1 MRGIRVDQLLLLGLD
16 GRPDYSLR
24 AAYVRASPYVVRD
37 EQSQLLS
44 VEEWPLLRVLSGEVL
59 TDRTAVDVIIRA
71 RDGREIQ
78 LNVSGA
84 PVSDQDGQ
92 IGGPEVKL
100 ASLGT
105 VIVIRDVT
113 ERRRLEHRT
122 HQALRALLSIAQVI
136 VQGEDTGDAPDE
148 QTSPSARVIAQ
159 RLAELTREVLGCE
172 RLSFTVVEEGM
183 EILRLLAVVGLSRE
197 QEQQWWAEQ
206 EKRLLDDPDRS
217 LVARLR
223 AGEVSLIDMRQPPW
237 NSQPNPYGIRVF
249 LLAPMCIGHHLVGL
263 LSLDDV
269 ASSSR
274 IARQRLQAKNR
285 STASVRMLFIVPPHD

>member
-1 MRGIRVDQLLLLGLD
+1 M
-16 GRPDYSLR
+16 
-24 AAYVRASPYVVRD
+24 
-37 EQSQLLS
+37 
-44 VEEWPLLRVLSGEVL
+44 
-59 TDRTAVDVIIRA
+59 
-71 RDGREIQ
+71 
-78 LNVSGA
+78 
-84 PVSDQDGQ
+84 
-92 IGGPEVKL
+92 KL

-105 VIVIRDVT
+105 VIVMRDVT
-113 ERRRLEHRT
+113 ERRRLEYRT
-122 HQALRALLSIAQVI
+122 HEALRALLSIAQVI
-136 VQGEDTGDAPDE
+136 VQGESTGDAPNE
-148 QTSPSARVIAQ
+148 QTPGSRVIAQ

-172 RLSFTVVEEGM
+172 RLSFTVVEEGT
-183 EILRLLAVVGLSRE
+183 EILRPLAVVGLSRE

-206 EKRLLDDPDRS
+206 EQRLLDDPDRS

-249 LLAPMCIGHHLVGL
+249 LLAPMSIGHHLVGL

-285 STASVRMLFIVPPHD
+285 STASVRILFIVPPHD